1 MTVHIQIKSINE
13 FSDAQYMDIFK
24 FLEEQRKESVRNMT
38 VEKDKKRSI
47 VAGYL
52 IDRIAHKFDC
62 KKEDLKKTDNGKLF
76 FVSEL
81 APVFNVSHSGEYVIL
96 AYVLLKETLG
106 DVISQEVNGE
116 LGSEVL
122 LGVDIQ
128 EIRKMKQG
136 MAKRIL
142 NLKETMSEDQLYLNR
157 IWSAKEAYVKM
168 TGSGLAT
175 DFRQLRVDFEAM
187 ICMDE
192 EEERVGYLYEVNVGD
207 KYFAYVC
214 TSKCMDTYEIE

>member
-1 MTVHIQIKSINE
+1 MAVHIQIKSINE
-13 FSDAQYMDIFK
+13 FSDKQYVEIFK
-24 FLEEQRKESVRNMT
+24 SLGERRKESVRYLAN
-38 VEKDKKRSI
+38 ENDKKRSI
-47 VAGYL
+47 IAGYL
-52 IDRIAHKFDC
+52 IEKIADRFGC
-62 KKEDLKKTDNGKLF
+62 KKEDIKKTDKGKLF
-76 FVSEL
+76 FALES

-96 AYVLLKETLG
+96 AYVPMRESLTAEIIQDSNKM
-106 DVISQEVNGE
+106 SM
-116 LGSEVL
+116 EVL

-128 EIRKMKQG
+128 KIRKLKQG

-142 NLKETMSEDQLYLNR
+142 NPKETMSEDQLYLNR

-192 EEERVGYLYEVNVGD
+192 EEERVGYLHEVNVGD